1 MYPEKDGW
9 DEGDHTARFLYH
21 VKRENLQSNQGVFY
35 DKGFTEN
42 EMEGIVW
49 SLKGYLTTLAKRS
62 TNQSHG
68 GLAIFKPVHISPQ
81 RRKRN
86 DDEVDYVDLK
96 GEEYDEIHDEDI
108 TLTDIHEDEF
118 GTRRQMEDWNKE
130 LLDPEEHIIL
140 ARKSKDYDPKDK
152 YWQYR
157 LVVEALERT
166 VPLIDDDIEC
176 AQPDASQNSQRPLTP
191 KSLHDYARDI
201 YNLLNYVEIADLE
214 ASMAAEADTSEFA
227 SSNVITPTEESL
239 RFFREQQRFLD
250 NRDYQRED
258 HKYACHILRI
268 TNPRVPRM
276 RSMNRSAVLK
286 FWQPVAIARILEIRQ
301 IPYLRGAILGDSVGL
316 GKTWETIAIML
327 KIWEDYNQSVMD
339 SKQQN
344 RPIPA
349 GRPFLV
355 IVPPGLITQWYSEI
369 NRVNDKLRVCIYY
382 GQGRPAQGMRTI
394 ASRLRKTDSIFNG
407 SPINARTVIITSYQT
422 FSYRHGPTAVRAWYT
437 ETTEICPDEIL
448 CPPAKFPFS
457 LDGCF
462 SDVILDE
469 AHILRNPET
478 SQSRAVHWL
487 KADFHLLVTATP
499 IYNSRKDILGY
510 VPLLFQPPSL
520 WSKAD
525 QVYFQIWR
533 HQIFNIPLG
542 HPARHLCCTEH
553 AVKEY
558 VLADWISPSVTGN
571 RLRLIFS
578 HLMIR
583 RTLFSHMP
591 FDSPNII
598 GDDIPPTQRKVCRF
612 EYAKNERAM
621 FEEVSPPLYRGLIKQ
636 SPTDPQKCIWNMNK
650 FRRLELLMSW
660 LGFHYTGNGYY
671 ASDIPSAC
679 QNLYEGTLG
688 AKLADTITSQALT
701 ERPSKS
707 ATEPKESGRV
717 HEDTQNQTSFSRT
730 RILEALLRGSPK
742 MRAMLPLIRDQVIL
756 HDEKAIVWT
765 QVPAD
770 QIYVAAVLREA
781 NMDAGVLHAGL
792 SRDERAALLYRF
804 TEIPDKCMV
813 LVCNYMLNTAGLN
826 LQSLCRNVHLFSVG
840 LSKSLVNQAIG
851 RVSRLG
857 QKRPVFV
864 HEYRIK
870 GGFDDEL
877 ARLSDRKAIPGII
890 AELSRDFDIK
900 IGYDGAFSVIRDKAL
915 HHLAPGEQIQQD
927 DITDGMRI
935 IQKLIS
941 CLEDTTRG

>member
-1 MYPEKDGW
+1 M
-9 DEGDHTARFLYH
+9 ARFLYH
-21 VKRENLQSNQGVFY
+21 VKNENLRSNQGVFY
-35 DKGFTEN
+35 GKGFTDN

-49 SLKGYLTTLAKRS
+49 SIKSYLITMARRS
-62 TNQSHG
+62 TYQSHG
-68 GLAIFKPVHISPQ
+68 GIALYKPVRIDPHK
-81 RRKRN
+81 RKL
-86 DDEVDYVDLK
+86 DDDGRDYIDLK
-96 GEEYDEIHDEDI
+96 GEEYDGMHDEDS
-108 TLTDIHEDEF
+108 TLTDTDEDDF
-118 GTRRQMEDWNKE
+118 GIRRQTEDWNIE
-130 LLDPEEHIIL
+130 LLQPKERIIL
-140 ARKSKDYDPKDK
+140 ARTSKDYDPKDK
-152 YWQYR
+152 YWRYR

-166 VPLIDDDIEC
+166 VLLTDDDSEC
-176 AQPDASQNSQRPLTP
+176 VQPDASKNAQRPLTP
-191 KSLHDYARDI
+191 KSLHEYARDI
-201 YNLLNYVEIADLE
+201 YDPLKYVETADLE

-227 SSNVITPTEESL
+227 SSDTIIPTEESL
-239 RFFREQQRFLD
+239 KFFREQQGFLD
-250 NRDYQRED
+250 NLDYQRED
-258 HKYACHILRI
+258 HKLACQVLRI
-268 TNPRVPRM
+268 ENPRVPRM

-301 IPYLRGAILGDSVGL
+301 IPFLRGAILGDSVGL

-327 KIWEDYNQSVMD
+327 KIWEDYNQSVIN

-349 GRPFLV
+349 GRPFLI
-355 IVPPGLITQWYSEI
+355 IVPPGLISQWYSEI
-369 NRVNDKLRVCIYY
+369 NRVTDKLRVYIYY
-382 GQGRPAQGMRTI
+382 GQGRPVQGMRTI
-394 ASRLRKTDSIFNG
+394 ASRLRKTDTIFNG

-422 FSYRHGPTAVRAWYT
+422 FAHRHGPTAVRAWYSEAT
-437 ETTEICPDEIL
+437 IELCPDEIP

-457 LDGCF
+457 LTGCF
-462 SDVILDE
+462 GDVILDE

-478 SQSRAVHWL
+478 SQSRAVQWL
-487 KADFHLLVTATP
+487 EADFHLLVTATP

-510 VPLLFQPPSL
+510 VPLLFQPPGS

-525 QVYFQIWR
+525 QDYFKVWR
-533 HQIFNIPLG
+533 GRIFDIPLG

-553 AVKEY
+553 AVKEH
-558 VLADWISPSVTGN
+558 VSADWILPSVTGN

-598 GDDIPPTQRKVCRF
+598 GDDIPPTQRKICRV
-612 EYAKNERAM
+612 EYNKNEKAM
-621 FEEVSPPLYRGLIKQ
+621 FEEVSPPLYRGLIMQ
-636 SPTDPQKCIWNMNK
+636 SPIDPQRYIWNMRK

-660 LGFHYTGNGYY
+660 LGFHYTHHSYY
-671 ASDIPSAC
+671 ASDIPLAC
-679 QNLYEGTLG
+679 KKLYEGTLG
-688 AKLADTITSQALT
+688 AKLADAITSQTLK
-701 ERPSKS
+701 EKLSKS
-707 ATEPKESGRV
+707 AAGPKESETV
-717 HEDTQNQTSFSRT
+717 HEGTRNGTRDSRT

-765 QVPAD
+765 QVPAE

-781 NMDAGVLHAGL
+781 NMDAEVLHGSL
-792 SRDERAALLYRF
+792 SRDERAALLYKF

-851 RVSRLG
+851 RVSRIG

-864 HEYRIK
+864 YDYRIK
-870 GGFDDEL
+870 GEFDDTL
-877 ARLSDRKAIPGII
+877 ANLSARKSIPGII

-900 IGYDGAFSVIRDKAL
+900 MGNDGAFAVTGWVIRHRVL
-915 HHLAPGEQIQQD
+915 HHLVPGEQIQKG

-935 IQKLIS
+935 IKKLMS
-941 CLEDTTRG
+941 RLEDTTRGLRY